1 MCATSFTTSI
11 FRRQLRTNDV
21 EAGRVHK
28 EGAISVSSAHT
39 IPTSRLRY
47 SATRPSYSTTIFR
60 RQLWTNDVKAGRVHK
75 QKRDQYELAASK
87 ACQQLVKHVR
97 S

>member
-1 MCATSFTTSI
+1 M
-11 FRRQLRTNDV
+11 

-28 EGAISVSSAHT
+28 EGANSVSGART
-39 IPTSRLRY
+39 IPTSRLRCSATRLRY